1 METSNSNKLLG
12 QLQYVNQ
19 KNVTT
24 NLRAA
29 MLQM

>member
-12 QLQYVNQ
+12 QLQCVNQ